1 MRMEENTI
9 HCHDQLDIL
18 DYIRADGL
26 TPRGSYCGT
35 RSGLEVIS
43 RSNIVTI
50 QYTIGD
56 LTADMPKE
64 LGFVA
69 EYKTVGEC
77 IDLIDI

>member
-1 MRMEENTI
+1 MRKEENTI
-9 HCHDQLDIL
+9 HCHDQLDIM
-18 DYIRADGL
+18 DYTQADGL
-26 TPRGSYCGT
+26 TLRGSYCGT

-56 LTADMPKE
+56 LTADMPNE

-69 EYKTVGEC
+69 EYETLSKY
-77 IDLIDI
+77 IDLIDV